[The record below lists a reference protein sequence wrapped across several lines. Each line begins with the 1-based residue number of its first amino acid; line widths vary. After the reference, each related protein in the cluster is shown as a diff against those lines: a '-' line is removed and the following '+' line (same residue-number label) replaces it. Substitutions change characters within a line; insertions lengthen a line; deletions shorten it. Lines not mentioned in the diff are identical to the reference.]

1 MPRNAPDTPDG
12 PALPEVLASKS
23 LARILT
29 PILWEMI
36 GRASAEAEANA
47 LGRYMAEPLRA
58 LRALTNEVR
67 TFHGLATIH
76 PDYGVPDEPDEPSSN
91 GQAEPAAVKS

>member
-1 MPRNAPDTPDG
+1 MPRDTAPDAP
-12 PALPEVLASKS
+12 PLPEILRSKS

-29 PILWEMI
+29 PILWEMLD
-36 GRASAEAEANA
+36 RAYAEAEAHE

-58 LRALTNEVR
+58 LRAMTNEIR
-67 TFHGLATIH
+67 TAHGLRAIH
-76 PDYGVPDEPDEPSSN
+76 PEYGVPDEPDESNNN

>member
-1 MPRNAPDTPDG
+1 MPRDTAPDAP
-12 PALPEVLASKS
+12 PLPEILRSKS

-36 GRASAEAEANA
+36 DRASAEAEANS

-58 LRALTNEVR
+58 LRALANETR

-76 PDYGVPDEPDEPSSN
+76 PDYGVPDEPDESSSN